1 MVDPERALDA
11 RAPGGLELR
20 AGHGLTGLLQAA
32 PPCLRLADLPTPV
45 ERAAWLDT
53 SGVEV
58 WLKRDD
64 QSSTL
69 YGGGKVRK
77 LEWLLASPPFNGDE
91 PILSIGGI
99 GSHHLVALALN
110 LRGLGRKLHALTFD
124 QVVTPHVEANL
135 ATLMSLGAEIWDVRT
150 RVGLPVAWLA
160 YHLWRRP
167 AEKGVSMAPG
177 ASNGLGGFGF
187 VAAGLE
193 LAAQIEA
200 GEAPKP
206 ATVYITGGS
215 AGSSAG
221 LAIGLALAGV
231 GCHLRIVSAV
241 ESWSFNRLLY
251 RRMLGQIAAALAVYG
266 LDPARLRGG
275 VSGLLAGAGV
285 TWSIDHRQVGGG
297 YAVPTADG
305 RVGIARAADHGLHLE
320 TTYTGKCLAGLT
332 ADLGRGDVRGPV
344 LLWNTHGA
352 NDLRRWIDLDWR
364 SRLPAGLRGRL
375 DALRERRGD
384 G

>member
-1 MVDPERALDA
+1 MVDPDPALEV
-11 RAPGGLELR
+11 RSGVGLDLR
-20 AGHGLTGLLQAA
+20 AGHALAGHLQAA

-45 ERAAWLDT
+45 ERAPWLDAP
-53 SGVEV
+53 GVEV

-64 QSSTL
+64 QSSQI

-77 LEWLLASPPFNGDE
+77 LEWLLANPPFNGE
-91 PILSIGGI
+91 GPILSIGGI
-99 GSHHLVALALN
+99 GSHHLVALALY
-110 LRGLGRKLHALTFD
+110 LHGLGRKLHALTFD

-135 ATLMSLGAEIWDVRT
+135 ATLMSLGAEIWDARS
-150 RVGLPVAWLA
+150 RVGLSVAWLA

-167 AEKGVSMAPG
+167 EERAVSMAPG

-200 GEAPKP
+200 GELPKP
-206 ATVYITGGS
+206 ATIYITGGS

-241 ESWSFNRLLY
+241 EGWSFNRLLY
-251 RRMLGQIAAALAVYG
+251 RRMLGQIAATLAVHG

-275 VSGLLAGAGV
+275 VVGLLAEAGV
-285 TWSIDHRQVGGG
+285 TWSIDHRHVGRG
-297 YAVPTADG
+297 YAVPTAEG
-305 RVGIARAADHGLHLE
+305 RVVIARAADHGLHLE
-320 TTYTGKCLAGLT
+320 PTYTGKCMAGLT
-332 ADLGRGDVRGPV
+332 ADLGRGEAVGPV
-344 LLWNTHGA
+344 LLWNTHGP

-364 SRLPAGLRGRL
+364 ARLPAGLAARL
-375 DALRERRGD
+375 DGLREG
-384 G
+384 